1 MKGKKKASK
10 KRENEKG
17 GRKREKGSNRKEKRW
32 EMNERREK
40 GGNGVKGGYDGLE
53 KMKGEEKRKYKG
65 RKKGQKLRTE
75 G

>member
-1 MKGKKKASK
+1 MG
-10 KRENEKG
+10 
-17 GRKREKGSNRKEKRW
+17 
-32 EMNERREK
+32 NERKKGK

-65 RKKGQKLRTE
+65 RKKREKLRTK

>member
-1 MKGKKKASK
+1 MG
-10 KRENEKG
+10 
-17 GRKREKGSNRKEKRW
+17 
-32 EMNERREK
+32 NERKKGK